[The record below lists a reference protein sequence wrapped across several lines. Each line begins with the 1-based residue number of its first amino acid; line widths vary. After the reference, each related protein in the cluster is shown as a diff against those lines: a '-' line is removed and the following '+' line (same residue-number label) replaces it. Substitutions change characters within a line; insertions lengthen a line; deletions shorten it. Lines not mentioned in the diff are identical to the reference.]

1 MKQIKN
7 HNTIKILGF
16 GALFFTMSFAVN
28 AQDRTMTQGP
38 PSTDNSSIAQNNA
51 FDTYA
56 TQYAN
61 DLAQQTGLSMDKA
74 DKIRKA
80 LVDYYNNIR
89 DTRQAFIQG
98 KLDNRSQNANN
109 TTPEGMGNNNNNNN
123 SGNNNQDVTGGR
135 VGNNNNDATG
145 NNSGS
150 SQSGTDQS
158 GSGTNSSGSS
168 GNVSNNDASVMQDLM
183 SEYRKADEKADKDIL
198 DAFDND
204 SQKAKYVQVKR
215 QWWQDVKNKVFS
227 SSNQPSGQNSG
238 AQPTR

>member
-7 HNTIKILGF
+7 HNMFKTVGLAA
-16 GALFFTMSFAVN
+16 ALFFTMSFAVN

-56 TQYAN
+56 SQFAN

-80 LVDYYNNIR
+80 LVDYYNTIR
-89 DTRQAFIQG
+89 DTKQSFIQG
-98 KLDNRSQNANN
+98 KLDSRNQNANN
-109 TTPEGMGNNNNNNN
+109 TTPEGMKNNNNN
-123 SGNNNQDVTGGR
+123 SNQDETGGR
-135 VGNNNNDATG
+135 VE
-145 NNSGS
+145 S
-150 SQSGTDQS
+150 
-158 GSGTNSSGSS
+158 
-168 GNVSNNDASVMQDLM
+168 SNNDASVMQDLM

-238 AQPTR
+238 AQETR

>member
-1 MKQIKN
+1 MKQINN
-7 HNTIKILGF
+7 HNMFKTAGLTA
-16 GALFFTMSFAVN
+16 ALFLTMSFAAN

-51 FDTYA
+51 FDTDA
-56 TQYAN
+56 TQFAN

-89 DTRQAFIQG
+89 DTKQSFIQG
-98 KLDNRSQNANN
+98 KLDSRNQNANN
-109 TTPEGMGNNNNNNN
+109 TTPEGMSNNNNKNGNN
-123 SGNNNQDVTGGR
+123 SNQDETGGR
-135 VGNNNNDATG
+135 VG
-145 NNSGS
+145 S
-150 SQSGTDQS
+150 
-158 GSGTNSSGSS
+158 
-168 GNVSNNDASVMQDLM
+168 SNNDASVMQDLM

-238 AQPTR
+238 AQETR